1 MKLDAG
7 NGPLRHTAA
16 VLVLLFV
23 VTLPLVNPWVRGDG
37 VGYYAYARSMLI
49 QHQLDFQPDW
59 IHANASFRVGRVD
72 NQGNVVPGNYT
83 VTGHLDNH
91 FSIGPAMLWLP
102 LLAVTHAGVLAVD
115 RLGAH
120 VAADGFS
127 RPYLYT
133 IALATATYGFLGL
146 WFSMSLARRYFAE
159 RWSVLAMV
167 GIWFASSLPAYMYFN
182 PSWSHAHSA
191 FIAAFFLWYW
201 DRTRGERDVIQWA
214 ILGALAG
221 LLMDVYYPNIFL
233 ILAPGLESLWKYIR
247 AIRQPDESPRAM
259 RLFEGNL
266 AFAAAT
272 VLTFLPTMITREIV
286 YGSPSVSGYVPLDRW
301 DWLRPSL
308 VQVLFSSDHGLL
320 SWTPILLPAL
330 VGLLALY
337 RRDRELAT
345 ILLTITGA
353 FYYLIASY
361 PTWDGLSSF
370 GNRFF
375 ISLTPIFVV
384 GLAGAFQTLE
394 EIWSLRRAQFVAYG
408 LTAALILWNF
418 GFIFQWGTHLV
429 PARGPIAWSQMA
441 RNQFAVVPG
450 EFVRTVGRYAAHRG
464 AMMKEIEDTDVQQ
477 LRKQQTPSPPEQQ

>member
-1 MKLDAG
+1 MNLDAR
-7 NGPLRHTAA
+7 NQPRRRTAA

-23 VTLPLVNPWVRGDG
+23 ATLPLVNPWIRGDG
-37 VGYYAYARSMLI
+37 VGYYAYARSILI
-49 QHQLDFQPDW
+49 QHQLDFRPDW
-59 IHANASFRVGRVD
+59 IHANASFQIGRVD
-72 NQGNVVPGNYT
+72 DQGNVLPRDYT

-102 LLAVTHAGVLAVD
+102 LLAVTHAVVLGVD

-127 RPYLYT
+127 RPYRYT

-159 RWSVLAMV
+159 RWAVLAMA
-167 GIWFASSLPAYMYFN
+167 GIWFASSLPVYMYFN

-191 FIAAFFLWYW
+191 FIAALFLWYW
-201 DRTRGERDVIQWA
+201 DRTRGERGIGQWA

-233 ILAPGLESLWKYIR
+233 ILAPGLESLGKYIR
-247 AIRQPDESPRAM
+247 GFRQPAERQ
-259 RLFEGNL
+259 RLFHLFEGNL
-266 AFAAAT
+266 AFAAAA
-272 VLTFLPTMITREIV
+272 VLALLPTMITREIV
-286 YGSPSVSGYVPLDRW
+286 YGSPSASGYVPLDRW
-301 DWLRPSL
+301 DWFRPSL

-320 SWTPILLPAL
+320 SWTPILLPAIA
-330 VGLLALY
+330 GLLALY
-337 RRDRELAT
+337 RKDRELAT
-345 ILLTITGA
+345 ILIAITGA

-375 ISLTPIFVV
+375 ISLTPIFVI
-384 GLAGAFQTLE
+384 GLAGAFQALE
-394 EIWSLRRAQFVAYG
+394 EFWNLRRAQFVAYG
-408 LTAALILWNF
+408 ATALLILWNF

-429 PARGPIAWSQMA
+429 PARGPISWSQMVS
-441 RNQFAVVPG
+441 NQFVVVPS
-450 EFVRTVGRYAAHRG
+450 EIVRTAGRYATHRG
-464 AMMKEIEDTDVQQ
+464 ALMKDIEDTDVQQ
-477 LRKQQTPSPPEQQ
+477 LRRQQASSPPEQQ

>member
-1 MKLDAG
+1 MKRDAEDR
-7 NGPLRHTAA
+7 PLRHTAA

-37 VGYYAYARSMLI
+37 VGYYAYARSLLI
-49 QHQLDFQPDW
+49 QHQLDFHPDW
-59 IHANASFRVGRVD
+59 MHANASFRLGRVD
-72 NQGNVVPGNYT
+72 SQGNVVPGNYT

-102 LLAVTHAGVLAVD
+102 VLAVTHAGVLAVD

-127 RPYLYT
+127 RPYRCT

-167 GIWFASSLPAYMYFN
+167 GIWFASSLPVYMYFN

-191 FIAAFFLWYW
+191 FIAALFLWYW
-201 DRTRGERDVIQWA
+201 ERTRGERDVIQWA

-221 LLMDVYYPNIFL
+221 LLTDVYYPNIFL
-233 ILAPGLESLWKYIR
+233 MLAPGLESLRKYIS
-247 AIRQPDESPRAM
+247 AIRQPGERQRVM
-259 RLFEGNL
+259 RLFAGNL

-272 VLTFLPTMITREIV
+272 GLLFLPTLITREIV
-286 YGSPSVSGYVPLDRW
+286 YGSPSASGYVPMDRW
-301 DWLRPSL
+301 DWLRPNL

-330 VGLLALY
+330 VGLLALF
-337 RRDRELAT
+337 RRDRELAA

-375 ISLTPIFVV
+375 ISLTPIFVI

-394 EIWSLRRAQFVAYG
+394 GFWNLRRAQFVAYG
-408 LTAALILWNF
+408 LTAALIAWNF

-429 PARGPIAWSQMA
+429 PPRGPISWSQMV
-441 RNQFAVVPG
+441 RNQFAVVPK
-450 EFVRTVGRYAAHRG
+450 EFARSVGRYATHRG

-477 LRKQQTPSPPEQQ
+477 LRRQQTPSPPEQP